1 IVTLQTGTHLIVNS
15 INAPGTNTFARQGV
29 DQVSGWRL
37 SGSERNMDHWFNTAA
52 FVNPAAYRFGFSQGV
67 VYGPGQ
73 RDADFSLR
81 KNFQLSE
88 RFRTQFRS
96 DFQNL
101 LNHSDLSNP
110 NVSLGSPGFGR
121 IFSKYGNRA

>member
-1 IVTLQTGTHLIVNS
+1 
-15 INAPGTNTFARQGV
+15 
-29 DQVSGWRL
+29 
-37 SGSERNMDHWFNTAA
+37 MDHWFNTAA

-73 RDADFSLR
+73 RDAYFSLR

-88 RFRTQFRS
+88 RFRLQVRS

-121 IFSKYGNRA
+121 IFSKYGNRAIQVGLKLEF